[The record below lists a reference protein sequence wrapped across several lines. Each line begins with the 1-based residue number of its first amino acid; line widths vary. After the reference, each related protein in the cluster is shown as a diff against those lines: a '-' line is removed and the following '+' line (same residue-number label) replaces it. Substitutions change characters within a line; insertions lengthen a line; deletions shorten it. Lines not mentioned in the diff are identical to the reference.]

1 MREDSQIALNQC
13 VWKCRAFFPD
23 AALVYSRI
31 YIAVDIRD
39 LESIQTRRKALT
51 PAESEENSVRLHRGR
66 SNCSGFGVVVP
77 APPVLPP
84 YCPVPPRNHLP
95 HFQLGEIQIQLNYT
109 ISLATI
115 IIIDCWKS
123 PPHSVESFRGPFI
136 CVRLLLWFFMHI
148 KFLSH
153 NLVERNFNRF
163 RSYFDYFCKKII
175 SEDFRDHIV
184 EQVGRFVAWYH

>member
-1 MREDSQIALNQC
+1 MCFENAGH
-13 VWKCRAFFPD
+13 FFLSSVN

-31 YIAVDIRD
+31 YIAVRYSRLGVNPDQKEGFDPCRERGEQCETTPRSVE
-39 LESIQTRRKALT
+39 LLRFWRRR
-51 PAESEENSVRLHRGR
+51 P
-66 SNCSGFGVVVP
+66 CSSGP
-77 APPVLPP
+77 PP

-95 HFQLGEIQIQLNYT
+95 HFQLGEIQIQLNYST
-109 ISLATI
+109 IYLATI

-123 PPHSVESFRGPFI
+123 PPHTVESFRGPFI

-163 RSYFDYFCKKII
+163 RSVLWFFLQKNNTRRFQGSYCDK
-175 SEDFRDHIV
+175 D
-184 EQVGRFVAWYH
+184 GRFVAWYY

>member
-31 YIAVDIRD
+31 YIAVRYSRLGVNPDQKEGFDPCRERGEQCETTPRSVE
-39 LESIQTRRKALT
+39 LLRFWRRR
-51 PAESEENSVRLHRGR
+51 P
-66 SNCSGFGVVVP
+66 CSSGP
-77 APPVLPP
+77 PP

-109 ISLATI
+109 IYLATI

-123 PPHSVESFRGPFI
+123 SSPLGVPSSALD
-136 CVRLLLWFFMHI
+136 CYYD
-148 KFLSH
+148 FLCIS
-153 NLVERNFNRF
+153 NF
-163 RSYFDYFCKKII
+163 SAII
-175 SEDFRDHIV
+175 
-184 EQVGRFVAWYH
+184 